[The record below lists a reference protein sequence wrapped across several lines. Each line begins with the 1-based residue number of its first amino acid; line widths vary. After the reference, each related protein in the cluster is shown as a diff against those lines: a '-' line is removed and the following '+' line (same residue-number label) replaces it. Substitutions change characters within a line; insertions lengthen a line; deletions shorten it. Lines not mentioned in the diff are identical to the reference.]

1 MTFEDFR
8 DIHQNDSAGKKL
20 NLLMQ
25 EMDWIATEKQNATV
39 ARYAWRNLET
49 AAYHDREAAAHKNR
63 AEWLFGFV
71 EAALAAAE
79 EPKEKEGEEKM
90 TIAEFVKNVW
100 ENEENGAYSERMDLE
115 TAKIDLNNFRS
126 DGWDLPEGITPESY
140 MEAWNELVEG

>member
-8 DIHQNDSAGKKL
+8 DIHQNDSASKKL

-49 AAYHDREAAAHKNR
+49 AAYHDREAAAHKKR

-79 EPKEKEGEEKM
+79 EPEEEEGEKKM
-90 TIAEFVKNVW
+90 TIVEFVKNVR
-100 ENEENGAYSERMDLE
+100 ENEENGAYSEKMDLE
-115 TAKIDLNNFRS
+115 TAKIDLDNFRS

-140 MEAWNELVEG
+140 MDAWNKLVEG